1 MVIDFD
7 IGKVSHYADSYAVFD
22 GENPDFLR
30 TLDGDRLCALVHF
43 NDYESLSF
51 CVLSDYAGR
60 SAVLVYDNLC
70 GDIVGSFDSIASF
83 CAAVMEEIDGDI
95 EE

>member
-1 MVIDFD
+1 MKIDFD
-7 IGKVSHYADSYAVFD
+7 IVKVSHYADAHAVFD

-30 TLDGDRLCALVHF
+30 ALHGERLRALVHF

-51 CVLSDYAGR
+51 CVLSDNIGN
-60 SAVLVYDNLC
+60 SAVLVYDSLC

-83 CAAVMEEIDGDI
+83 CAVVVEEIEGDI
-95 EE
+95 DE